1 MTDKQPEA
9 LRLADELD
17 CRGMNRPSWKDQFDA
32 GYELRRLHKENEA
45 IRARLSQPEP
55 AECDGGQCGIGGYCK
70 DCPKTK
76 PELKIINMERFVG
89 SGKPL
94 VPVCWMN
101 VNDID
106 KTDWKVWAHGKPTI
120 SMPLFASPPQR
131 EWQGLT
137 DEEVFAA
144 LVAVDGNTKRLAP
157 GFVAFYCAIE
167 AALKA
172 KNG

>member
-70 DCPKTK
+70 ECPKTQQE
-76 PELKIINMERFVG
+76 PTARDINEVILN
-89 SGKPL
+89 SIHDSSE
-94 VPVCWMN
+94 VV
-101 VNDID
+101 
-106 KTDWKVWAHGKPTI
+106 AQ
-120 SMPLFASPPQR
+120 PQR
-131 EWQGLT
+131 EWCQCKDAPNDCTYEKNCRVPQIDAAFKRIEWQGLT
-137 DEEVFAA
+137 DEEITETLKRFGLGERAA
-144 LVAVDGNTKRLAP
+144 LAR
-157 GFVAFYCAIE
+157 AIE
-167 AALKA
+167 AKLRE
-172 KNG
+172 KNAPDL